1 MAKIEESITYNGKI
15 CTFSKCIGN
24 INFYTFEE
32 NDDEDCENLLLV
44 NKSNNEVLA
53 NISINTSYG
62 AYGLGINGYI
72 INDK

>member
-15 CTFSKCIGN
+15 CTFRKRIGN
-24 INFYTFEE
+24 INFYTYSEE
-32 NDDEDCENLLLV
+32 NDEDVGNLLLV

-53 NISINTSYG
+53 NISIDTFYG